1 LAGICGSLLAQKW
14 PAREALL
21 GAVWIHGAAADRL
34 VAQGVGPIGMCAG
47 ELPGA
52 ARAVL
57 NELVAGALRPNGR
70 PQS

>member
-1 LAGICGSLLAQKW
+1 ALLAQGW
-14 PAREALL
+14 PAYEAAL

-34 VAQGVGPIGMCAG
+34 VEQGVGPIGLTAG

-57 NELVAGALRPNGR
+57 NRLVAGRFTPAGQLR
-70 PQS
+70 S